1 LIRLN
6 AGASWRREDGHI
18 VHESL
23 GEAAMQRRTFL
34 TLTATAGLA
43 IALGAT
49 EALAQGMGGMSS
61 AERDKMREQM
71 RKRWDEMDHDGRS
84 QAMERMRSRRH
95 EPKYEEM
102 RERWDKM
109 SPADRQ
115 KMLERHERRQ
125 VEGRKG

>member
-1 LIRLN
+1 MDMSSPFPKEI
-6 AGASWRREDGHI
+6 
-18 VHESL
+18 
-23 GEAAMQRRTFL
+23 AMKRRTFL
-34 TLTATAGLA
+34 TGTAIAGFA
-43 IALGAT
+43 TALGAT
-49 EALAQGMGGMSS
+49 GALAQGMGGMST

-71 RKRWDEMDHDGRS
+71 RKRWDDMDHEGRS
-84 QAMERMRSRRH
+84 QAMERMRERRH

-125 VEGRKG
+125 GEGRKG

>member
-1 LIRLN
+1 
-6 AGASWRREDGHI
+6 
-18 VHESL
+18 
-23 GEAAMQRRTFL
+23 MQRRKFL

-49 EALAQGMGGMSS
+49 EAFAQGMGGMSA

-84 QAMERMRSRRH
+84 KAMERMRSRRH
-95 EPKYEEM
+95 EPRYEEM
-102 RERWDKM
+102 RERWDRM

-125 VEGRKG
+125 SEGRKG